1 MGKPGFSYRK
11 GKAGREHEYIL
22 SASWTKQKISVLEL
36 EIPVWWPDPLS
47 KMFRI
52 LGRWIPGNVMTANR
66 WKSRLGR

>member
-11 GKAGREHEYIL
+11 GKAGREYEYIL
-22 SASWTKQKISVLEL
+22 SASWTRQKISGLEL
-36 EIPVWWPDPLS
+36 EIPIWWQTLS
-47 KMFRI
+47 KSFRI